1 VLGSTAATTL
11 AITACIIAI
20 GGFVFHAVPRASGLP
35 EIAGGL
41 ILGVVCFGALG
52 VALSSVAR
60 SAESAAPIANASYLP
75 IAIMS
80 GIFDPTFSV
89 PRWLSAVVAVLPVRP
104 LAQILEQGY
113 TPVEHA
119 SLADPF
125 ILLAWT
131 AAGCAFAAWR
141 FRWH

>member
-1 VLGSTAATTL
+1 
-11 AITACIIAI
+11 
-20 GGFVFHAVPRASGLP
+20 
-35 EIAGGL
+35 
-41 ILGVVCFGALG
+41 
-52 VALSSVAR
+52 
-60 SAESAAPIANASYLP
+60 
-75 IAIMS
+75 MS

-89 PRWLSAVVAVLPVRP
+89 PRWLYAVVAMLPVRA

-125 ILLAWT
+125 VLLAWT

>member
-1 VLGSTAATTL
+1 
-11 AITACIIAI
+11 
-20 GGFVFHAVPRASGLP
+20 
-35 EIAGGL
+35 
-41 ILGVVCFGALG
+41 
-52 VALSSVAR
+52 
-60 SAESAAPIANASYLP
+60 
-75 IAIMS
+75 MS

-89 PRWLSAVVAVLPVRP
+89 PRWLDAVVAVLPVRA

-119 SLADPF
+119 SLVDPF
-125 ILLAWT
+125 VLLAWT

>member
-1 VLGSTAATTL
+1 LAADV
-11 AITACIIAI
+11 IEREI
-20 GGFVFHAVPRASGLP
+20 GAEVRTRFPRGC
-35 EIAGGL
+35 G
-41 ILGVVCFGALG
+41 
-52 VALSSVAR
+52 
-60 SAESAAPIANASYLP
+60 
-75 IAIMS
+75 
-80 GIFDPTFSV
+80 
-89 PRWLSAVVAVLPVRP
+89 WLSAVVAVLPVRA

-125 ILLAWT
+125 VLLAWT